1 MVAVFMDPHLIIV
14 ANSLY
19 LAWVCID
26 LVKNYLRKHWQW
38 FMLDFA
44 WLVAGVI
51 SFAQGMPALSAVS
64 LLRLVP
70 LTL

>member
-1 MVAVFMDPHLIIV
+1 MVAAFVDPRLVIV

-19 LAWVCID
+19 LAWVSID
-26 LVKNYLRKHWQW
+26 LVRNYLRKHWQW

-51 SFAQGMPALSAVS
+51 SFVQGTPALSAVS

-70 LTL
+70 LSL